1 MAFFTISV
9 KLTSMP
15 DLLTLSE
22 ILSIEF
28 IEWFYNNMAEYFL
41 PANWVIITILLL
53 NGKDLICSQLIRF
66 ETHHKQAVPGLFYL

>member
-41 PANWVIITILLL
+41 PAN
-53 NGKDLICSQLIRF
+53 
-66 ETHHKQAVPGLFYL
+66 